1 MRTTDFDMRD
11 NMENNI
17 IRIGTRRSPLAMTQ
31 AEMLKKALSDANP
44 NIEFEIVPMKSQ
56 ADWKPAEG
64 EKPLCESLGGKG
76 QFATEIE
83 DAILS
88 GAVDCGVH
96 SLKDMASFIPE
107 TLEINH
113 YLPRA
118 DARDVL
124 ISVKHNTIR
133 ELSAGC
139 VVGTCSLRR
148 SSLLL
153 SYNPDIEIVP
163 FRGNVH
169 TRLSKLDLGQVDA
182 TLLAKAGLDRLGI
195 EIEHAHVIEPEDMLP
210 ACGQGIVC
218 VETRKG
224 DARVQDVMASIN
236 CQTTALCAAA
246 EREVLMILD
255 GSCHTPIGAYAV
267 FDDAGSFYLRALVAS
282 EDGRIVHRAEHRG
295 QAASIEQARAIG
307 QIVGQRL
314 KQDVPREMLE

>member
-1 MRTTDFDMRD
+1 MRTTDFDMYD
-11 NMENNI
+11 NTLKQT
-17 IRIGTRRSPLAMTQ
+17 IRIGTRRSPLAMVQ
-31 AEMLKKALSDANP
+31 AEMLKKALSAAHP
-44 NIEFEIVPMKSQ
+44 EIEFEIVPMKSD

-64 EKPLCESLGGKG
+64 EKPLSENLGGKG

-83 DAILS
+83 DAIIK
-88 GAVDCGVH
+88 GVVDCGVH
-96 SLKDMASFIPE
+96 SLKDMSSFLPE

-124 ISVKHNTIR
+124 ISVKHNTIKD
-133 ELSAGC
+133 LSAGC

-153 SYNPDIEIVP
+153 SHNKDIKVVP
-163 FRGNVH
+163 FRGNVQ
-169 TRLSKLDLGQVDA
+169 TRLDKLNEGQVDA

-218 VETRKG
+218 IETRKG
-224 DARVQDVMASIN
+224 DKRVQDIMAAIN
-236 CQTTALCAAA
+236 CKKTAYCATA
-246 EREVLMILD
+246 EREVLKILD
-255 GSCHTPIGAYAV
+255 GSCHTPIGAYAIIE
-267 FDDAGSFYLRALVAS
+267 DGSLYLRALVAS
-282 EDGRIVHRAEHRG
+282 EDGQTVIRDEHRG
-295 QAASIEQARAIG
+295 NVHNIEEARAIG

-314 KQDVPREMLE
+314 KQDVPQEMLE